1 MSFKK
6 KEINVKRDRR
16 IIICVTMVMSLML
29 LGCAK
34 ESGSESGVGED
45 EKVEIVNVRFAFS
58 MFPQRSQRA
67 KTRMDSTV
75 VNPSTLENG
84 LDDARML
91 CFNSAP
97 TASSKKIGEMIEFK
111 NLEDEIIS
119 SDTISSETS
128 GTEVSEFRQV
138 GVPVGT
144 THFGFYGC
152 APGAS
157 GTHEDRMKNGII
169 EVVGLSKSTYQGNSG
184 IRFKPV
190 QICSSTADFGGSAVG
205 PRLFA
210 LLNELMAVTSTEA
223 APNDRWE
230 TVENIYLNEAYQ
242 RMTELKVLSSQ
253 HIAIMLAKVN
263 KVVSQTPE
271 GTPGR
276 QLADAIK
283 AKIASVCTTAP
294 TTTSLMVDLKEEYQN
309 FPNDIHLPVGAARI
323 VWDDTQKQFIVPVGQ
338 TYTDQL
344 DKQFTIMSMNDY
356 CYPMNLQ
363 YQVLSDIV
371 ASDTEVAMPASD
383 GGSALAEEWEK
394 VINDLYTGASD
405 VVQQST
411 RSVAMKQQVNYAVGK
426 LNLKTRIAADDIMY
440 DANGKVVDVS
450 KGFTL
455 KGYIIG
461 GQREV
466 DFNFQPVA
474 GSKVY
479 AIYDT
484 GLYGGPQQVKRHVF
498 TKENFVLGLGTGSKE
513 VIQIA
518 LELVNNG
525 DDFQGADGV
534 IVHGAT
540 FYLVANLDPKEGQN
554 NTSGSIDQV
563 FSRDRATTVALTIE
577 GGYPDTD
584 GDGKPDTG
592 FDDYGRE
599 NPLKGLATAT
609 YGMPSLEIPKP
620 TFGLSVNLV
629 WEEGLWYEE
638 IIL

>member
-1 MSFKK
+1 MS
-6 KEINVKRDRR
+6 NRR
-16 IIICVTMVMSLML
+16 IIVWMAILMSLML

-34 ESGSESGVGED
+34 ETSSEGGD
-45 EKVEIVNVRFAFS
+45 DAKVETVNVRFAFS
-58 MFPQRSQRA
+58 MIPQHSHKA

-91 CFNSAP
+91 CFNGAP
-97 TASSKKIGEMIEFK
+97 TANSKKIGEMIEFK

-119 SDTISSETS
+119 SDTIFGESS

-169 EVVGLSKSTYQGNSG
+169 EVVGLSKSTYQGNSS

-190 QICSSTADFGGSAVG
+190 QICTSTADFGGSAVG
-205 PRLFA
+205 PRLLA

-263 KVVSQTPE
+263 MVVSQTPE
-271 GTPGR
+271 GEPGR
-276 QLADAIK
+276 LLADAIK

-294 TTTSLMVDLKEEYQN
+294 TTTGLMVDLKEEYQN

-323 VWDDTQKQFIVPVGQ
+323 VWDDTQKQFIVPIGQ
-338 TYTDQL
+338 TYADQT

-426 LNLKTRIAADDIMY
+426 LNLKTRIASSDNMY
-440 DANGKVVDVS
+440 DAKGKLVDVTN
-450 KGFTL
+450 GFTL

-534 IVHGAT
+534 IMHGAT

-563 FSRDRATTVALTIE
+563 FSRDRATTVTLTIE

-592 FDDYGRE
+592 LDDYGRP

-609 YGMPSLEIPKP
+609 YGLPSLEIPKP
-620 TFGLSVNLV
+620 TVGLSVNLN
-629 WEEGLWYEE
+629 WEEGLWYDE